1 MPRMIFQ
8 TRKALVN
15 DDWDKLYKDIF
26 ISSSPTKDG
35 KLHVPLESKKE
46 SKVLD
51 IAILASKEASEVL
64 KAKRKKEH
72 FFHGEINFPN

>member
-1 MPRMIFQ
+1 MIFQ

-26 ISSSPTKDG
+26 ISSSPTKVG
-35 KLHVPLESKKE
+35 KAYVPLESKKE
-46 SKVLD
+46 SKVID
-51 IAILASKEASEVL
+51 IAALASKETGEAL